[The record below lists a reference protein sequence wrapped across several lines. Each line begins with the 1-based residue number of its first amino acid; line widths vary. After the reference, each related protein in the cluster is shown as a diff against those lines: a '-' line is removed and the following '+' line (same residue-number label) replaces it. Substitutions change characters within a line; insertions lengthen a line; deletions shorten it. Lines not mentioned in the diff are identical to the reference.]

1 MHPPSDK
8 PDRILANEEMPS
20 PATRWTTAVQS
31 MEAVHPTVRL
41 NFLVRATTYPL
52 FMVLYGVH
60 VWGRSI
66 PDWAIA
72 LFLLHTFAYPH
83 LARYIA
89 ERSADS
95 KAAERRNLL
104 VDSLLI
110 GCYIPVTGY
119 TLWPNAVGLL
129 GVNAGN
135 VSFGGIRFAMVGWLL
150 FAAGATL
157 VGVLTGLPA
166 DTSPASPLTQAL
178 SAGVIG
184 TYTTVIGM
192 NVYAQS
198 RKVSRR
204 NLQIREQHTKI
215 DADALLLA
223 ERSHELEIALVAAE
237 AANAAKSAFLA
248 NMSHELR
255 TPLNSIIGFTNIL
268 QRGDTARFT
277 PQELMYLARV
287 RANGMHLLA
296 LIDGVLDLSKIEAG
310 ETELE
315 LAPVNLAALV
325 RETLGELEPQA
336 EARGVALL
344 AELPQTATLTAD
356 PRRLKQIV
364 VNLVGN
370 AVKFTE
376 RGVVTVRLV
385 TDAASGAPVRMNVM
399 DTGIGIPED
408 RLETIFDA
416 FQQADS
422 TISRH
427 HGGTGL
433 GLTIT
438 RSLATLMGWSVI
450 AESAVGAGSTF
461 SVLFIPVAE
470 LGYPR
475 G

>member
-1 MHPPSDK
+1 
-8 PDRILANEEMPS
+8 MP
-20 PATRWTTAVQS
+20 ARDARWTTAVSSVQ
-31 MEAVHPTVRL
+31 AVHPTVRV
-41 NFLVRATTYPL
+41 NFLVRVTTYPL
-52 FMVLYGVH
+52 FMILYGVH
-60 VWGRSI
+60 VWGRPI
-66 PDWAIA
+66 PGWAIV

-83 LARYIA
+83 LARHVA
-89 ERSADS
+89 ERSTDS
-95 KAAERRNLL
+95 RTAERRNLL

-119 TLWPNAVGLL
+119 ALWPNAVGVL

-135 VSFGGIRFAMVGWLL
+135 VSSGGIRFAMVGWLL
-150 FAAGATL
+150 FAAGAIL
-157 VGVLTGLPA
+157 VGTLTGLPA
-166 DTSPASPLTQAL
+166 DQYPASPLTQAL
-178 SAGVIG
+178 SVGVIG
-184 TYTTVIGM
+184 VYTTVIGM
-192 NVYAQS
+192 NVHTQG

-204 NLQIREQHTKI
+204 NKQIREQHAQI

-223 ERSHELEIALVAAE
+223 ERSRQLEGALVQAE

-268 QRGDTARFT
+268 QRGDTARFA
-277 PQELMYLARV
+277 PQELVYLTRV
-287 RANGMHLLA
+287 RANGMHLLE
-296 LIDGVLDLSKIEAG
+296 LINGVLDLSKIEAG
-310 ETELE
+310 ETALE
-315 LAPVNLAALV
+315 LGSVDLVALV

-344 AELPQTATLTAD
+344 AELPPAAVLTAD
-356 PRRLKQIV
+356 PRRLKQII

-370 AVKFTE
+370 AVKFTDG
-376 RGVVTVRLV
+376 GVVTVRIV
-385 TDAASGAPVRMNVM
+385 TDSESGAPVRLNVA
-399 DTGIGIPED
+399 DTGIGIPKD
-408 RLETIFDA
+408 RLEAIFEA

-438 RSLATLMGWSVI
+438 RSLAALMGWSVV
-450 AESAVGAGSTF
+450 AESVVGAGSTF
-461 SVLFIPVAE
+461 SVLFTPMAE
-470 LGYPR
+470 LRYPR